1 MVITWH
7 VNAIVSFL
15 ISKEIK
21 EIIPGIP
28 VTNGIVNAY
37 LEIADKDYPGISS
50 VLVRSS
56 ATQIRKILAAIA
68 NFDNDRLFSLM
79 RARLRPVYTEIIY
92 DKLSAANINI
102 GISCKMLE
110 SHIKEANRDFPE
122 IDIAAYL
129 LFLESPAILKQ
140 VIDSIITGD
149 NNKLARYLMYIE
161 DTYLSE

>member
-1 MVITWH
+1 MVRTWH
-7 VNAIVSFL
+7 VNTIVSFL
-15 ISKEIK
+15 ISKELK

-28 VTNGIVNAY
+28 VANGIVNAY
-37 LEIADKDYPGISS
+37 LEIADKDYPGISRI
-50 VLVRSS
+50 LVNST
-56 ATQIRKILAAIA
+56 ATHIHKILMAIA
-68 NFDNDRLFSLM
+68 NADNDRLFSLM
-79 RARLRPVYTEIIY
+79 RASLRPKYTKILW
-92 DKLSAANINI
+92 DKLSAANIDI

-129 LFLESPAILKQ
+129 LFLESPVILKQ